1 MNRSQEIV
9 KQTPKMGQK
18 LPNDAPPNH
27 SHPRRKSLA
36 VIKDSAV
43 GVVPTSTA
51 QSFARKDQTFLKKC
65 KNVPQSELQNTP
77 KHLPVDG
84 IYARKLLVFHE
95 VALNVISKF
104 YMDRLNGSQEIKENN
119 KK

>member
-95 VALNVISKF
+95 VALNVISRKSVQNF
-104 YMDRLNGSQEIKENN
+104 IWID
-119 KK
+119 